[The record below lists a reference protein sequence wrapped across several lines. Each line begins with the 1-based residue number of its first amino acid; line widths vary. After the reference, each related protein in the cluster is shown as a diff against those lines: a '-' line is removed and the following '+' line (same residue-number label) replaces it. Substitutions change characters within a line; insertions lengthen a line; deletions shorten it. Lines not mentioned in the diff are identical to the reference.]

1 MSEEDESAE
10 HGACHL
16 AGDKNRALLN
26 FALFEQNEQTIEE
39 VKHANQGYFFFSR
52 QSNAFLMKDMDM
64 ECSFQ
69 EKLL

>member
-1 MSEEDESAE
+1 MSEEDKSAE

-39 VKHANQGYFFFSR
+39 VKHANQGYFFF
-52 QSNAFLMKDMDM
+52 
-64 ECSFQ
+64 FQ
-69 EKLL
+69 TI